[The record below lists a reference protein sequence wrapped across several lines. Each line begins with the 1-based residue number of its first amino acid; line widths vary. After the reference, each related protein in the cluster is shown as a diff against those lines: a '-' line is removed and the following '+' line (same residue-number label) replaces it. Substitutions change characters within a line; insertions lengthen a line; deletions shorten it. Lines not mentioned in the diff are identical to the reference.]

1 MLLLFALACEPD
13 PLPAL
18 NLPPAD
24 LSVRVEDK
32 AVDSG
37 EPVVVVVDLQLAT
50 GWTLEPPRLGAQ
62 GLTLTEVD
70 RAGPTALEGRSRTTL
85 TLHATGADGS
95 YILAA
100 PGPVTASGPNGETR
114 ELSVLPVF
122 VDIGVKGP
130 TGGALADFESAPPPA
145 PPPWPWI
152 AAGLGAIGLLTAGA
166 FWWRRRA
173 RAPLP
178 LPLPDPAHL
187 VARKA
192 WASAR
197 AASLDDHSQALRLS
211 LVLRSYLDPTLRWP
225 ATTATT
231 RELLAH
237 IAATEAL
244 PEAEQAAASR
254 ILEATDRV
262 KFARE
267 GGGEAF
273 FAALDDDFEAILRAT
288 EPRPEAPSAPVS
300 PPPQG

>member
-1 MLLLFALACEPD
+1 MLLLLALACEPD

-18 NLPPAD
+18 SLPPAD

-37 EPVVVVVDLQLAT
+37 EPVVVVVELQLAA
-50 GWTLEPPRLGAQ
+50 GWTVEPPRLGAQ
-62 GLTLTEVD
+62 GLTLTEVE
-70 RAGPTALEGRSRTTL
+70 RAGPTALDGRSRTTL
-85 TLHATGADGS
+85 TLHATGPDGS

-100 PGPVTASGPNGETR
+100 PGPVTASGPNGESR
-114 ELSVLPVF
+114 ELNLPPVF

-152 AAGLGAIGLLTAGA
+152 AAGVGALGLLTAGA

-178 LPLPDPAHL
+178 LPPPDPAPL
-187 VARKA
+187 VARQA

-211 LVLRSYLDPTLRWP
+211 LVLRSYLDQALGWP
-225 ATTATT
+225 ATTATS

-254 ILEATDRV
+254 ILDATDRV

-273 FAALDDDFEAILRAT
+273 FAALDEDFEAILRAT
-288 EPRPEAPSAPVS
+288 EPRPQAPGAPVS